1 MNIKINYPEGNE
13 HIKNLAFIK
22 ALLIKCSIEN
32 LDINTKEKEKLKD
45 KILDYLKNN

>member
-13 HIKNLAFIK
+13 HINNLAFIK
-22 ALLIKCSIEN
+22 ALLIKCGIES
-32 LDINTKEKEKLKD
+32 LDINTNEKEELKN

>member
-32 LDINTKEKEKLKD
+32 LDMNTKEKEELKD
-45 KILDYLKNN
+45 KILDYLKSN

>member
-22 ALLIKCSIEN
+22 ALLIKYKIES
-32 LDINTKEKEKLKD
+32 LEINTNEKELLKD
-45 KILDYLKNN
+45 KILTYLKNN